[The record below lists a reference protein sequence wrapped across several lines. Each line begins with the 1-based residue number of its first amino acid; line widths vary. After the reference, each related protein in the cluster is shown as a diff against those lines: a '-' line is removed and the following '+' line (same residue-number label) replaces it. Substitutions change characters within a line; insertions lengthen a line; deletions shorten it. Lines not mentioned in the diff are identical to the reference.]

1 MPLVKRN
8 IDPRHLCHTALPRGI
23 KNELE
28 CVTNISLAN
37 IIRQLSSLS
46 KYIVLKLYLEL
57 MYFTVTVFEVQ
68 TLFQILSRKLSLGLE
83 CSAFVSSMDVCERK
97 LGPFLAAC
105 LKALH
110 PYTSVTS
117 GI

>member
-46 KYIVLKLYLEL
+46 KNLYHFKYCRPEFALEL
-57 MYFTVTVFEVQ
+57 
-68 TLFQILSRKLSLGLE
+68 L
-83 CSAFVSSMDVCERK
+83 
-97 LGPFLAAC
+97 C
-105 LKALH
+105 LKMYLLL
-110 PYTSVTS
+110 
-117 GI
+117 I

>member
-8 IDPRHLCHTALPRGI
+8 IDPRHLCHTALPRGV

-46 KYIVLKLYLEL
+46 KYVVLID
-57 MYFTVTVFEVQ
+57 VFG
-68 TLFQILSRKLSLGLE
+68 TN
-83 CSAFVSSMDVCERK
+83 AFYSHSFY
-97 LGPFLAAC
+97 G
-105 LKALH
+105 
-110 PYTSVTS
+110 
-117 GI
+117 